1 MSSSPT
7 LVDTTR
13 SEWLKFRTVR
23 ASLIGV
29 LTFLVLTV
37 GLAVLV
43 SFIIKANW
51 NHRDPAR
58 QLVFDPVATSLVG
71 VFFGQFAAGV
81 MGARVITSEYASG
94 AIRTTLAAV
103 PRRVHLALA
112 KAIVLLVTFAVL
124 GEVASF
130 AAFEIGQLIYK
141 SGHLPTGSLSNSTD
155 LRAVVFAGVYLTL
168 LTLVGY
174 GLGLLLRTTA
184 TTISVF
190 VSILFIVPIIVNF
203 LPSNWQDHITKF
215 LPSQLGTSMMSP
227 DLTSQAFS
235 WGVSALLLTLYTV
248 VIVAAGTVML
258 VRRDA

>member
-1 MSSSPT
+1 M
-7 LVDTTR
+7 
-13 SEWLKFRTVR
+13 
-23 ASLIGV
+23 
-29 LTFLVLTV
+29 
-37 GLAVLV
+37 
-43 SFIIKANW
+43 
-51 NHRDPAR
+51 
-58 QLVFDPVATSLVG
+58 
-71 VFFGQFAAGV
+71 
-81 MGARVITSEYASG
+81 
-94 AIRTTLAAV
+94 
-103 PRRVHLALA
+103 
-112 KAIVLLVTFAVL
+112 
-124 GEVASF
+124 
-130 AAFEIGQLIYK
+130 
-141 SGHLPTGSLSNSTD
+141 
-155 LRAVVFAGVYLTL
+155 VFAGVYLTL